1 MIPRRKYMFNFNNI
15 GKKIKTM
22 AKISFYL
29 LSVLFLFYGIL
40 LIIKTDNDILGL
52 LWLILGPIISW
63 ISSFVLYGFGQLVD
77 NSDKLIALKEVPNND
92 IQNNKKA
99 KTTHLENTTIGSNI
113 KPNKDI
119 EEINCTSQYK
129 MAKQIIKDLPPE
141 HLDSLKQKYKKW
153 AIEIEKM
160 TTEKLFTIIE
170 KEQNDWEE
178 DYIYLGS
185 FEILNRIK
193 TNK

>member
-1 MIPRRKYMFNFNNI
+1 MMPRRKYMFNFNNI

-52 LWLILGPIISW
+52 LWLILGPSISW

-77 NSDKLIALKEVPNND
+77 HSDKLIALKEVPNND

-113 KPNKDI
+113 KPNKEI

-178 DYIYLGS
+178 DYIYLCS

-193 TNK
+193 TNN

>member
-113 KPNKDI
+113 KPNKEI

-178 DYIYLGS
+178 DYIYLCS

>member
-170 KEQNDWEE
+170 KEQTDWEE
-178 DYIYLGS
+178 YYIYLCS

>member
-1 MIPRRKYMFNFNNI
+1 MMPRRKYMFNFNNI

-113 KPNKDI
+113 KPNKEI

-129 MAKQIIKDLPPE
+129 LAKQIIKDLPPE

-178 DYIYLGS
+178 DYIYLCS

>member
-1 MIPRRKYMFNFNNI
+1 MMPRRKYMFNFNNI

-113 KPNKDI
+113 KPNKEI

-170 KEQNDWEE
+170 KKQNDWEE
-178 DYIYLGS
+178 DYIYLCS

-193 TNK
+193 INK

>member
-1 MIPRRKYMFNFNNI
+1 MMPRRKYMFNFNNI

-113 KPNKDI
+113 KPNKEI

-129 MAKQIIKDLPPE
+129 LAKQIIKDLPPE

-178 DYIYLGS
+178 DYIYLCS
-185 FEILNRIK
+185 LEILNRIK
-193 TNK
+193 INK

>member
-1 MIPRRKYMFNFNNI
+1 MMPRRKYMFNFNNI
-15 GKKIKTM
+15 GKKIKTI

-29 LSVLFLFYGIL
+29 LSVSFLFYGIL

-99 KTTHLENTTIGSNI
+99 KTTHLENTTISSNT
-113 KPNKDI
+113 KPNKEI
-119 EEINCTSQYK
+119 EEINCTSKYK
-129 MAKQIIKDLPPE
+129 MAKQIINDLPPE

-160 TTEKLFTIIE
+160 TIEKLFAIIE
-170 KEQNDWEE
+170 KEQNEWEE
-178 DYIYLGS
+178 DYIYLCS

-193 TNK
+193 IDK

>member
-52 LWLILGPIISW
+52 LWLIFGPIISW

-178 DYIYLGS
+178 DYIYLCS

>member
-178 DYIYLGS
+178 DYIYLCS

>member
-1 MIPRRKYMFNFNNI
+1 MPRRKYMFNFNNI

-113 KPNKDI
+113 KPNKEI

-129 MAKQIIKDLPPE
+129 LAKQIIKDLPPE

-178 DYIYLGS
+178 DYIYLCS

-193 TNK
+193 INK

>member
-1 MIPRRKYMFNFNNI
+1 MMPRRKYMFNFNNI

-113 KPNKDI
+113 KPNKEI

-178 DYIYLGS
+178 DYIYLCS

-193 TNK
+193 INK

>member
-1 MIPRRKYMFNFNNI
+1 MD
-15 GKKIKTM
+15 GQ
-22 AKISFYL
+22 
-29 LSVLFLFYGIL
+29 VFYGIL

-178 DYIYLGS
+178 DYIYLCS

>member
-1 MIPRRKYMFNFNNI
+1 MMPRRKYMFNFNNI

-113 KPNKDI
+113 KSNKEI

-129 MAKQIIKDLPPE
+129 LAKQIIKDLTPE

-178 DYIYLGS
+178 DYIYLCS

>member
-1 MIPRRKYMFNFNNI
+1 MFNFNNI

-113 KPNKDI
+113 KPNKEI

-129 MAKQIIKDLPPE
+129 LAKQIIKDLTPE

-178 DYIYLGS
+178 YYIYLCS

>member
-1 MIPRRKYMFNFNNI
+1 MMPRRKYMFNFNNI

-178 DYIYLGS
+178 DYIYLCS

>member
-1 MIPRRKYMFNFNNI
+1 MMPRRKYMFNFNNI

-22 AKISFYL
+22 AKIIFYL

-99 KTTHLENTTIGSNI
+99 KTTHLENSTISSNI
-113 KPNKDI
+113 TPNKEI

-129 MAKQIIKDLPPE
+129 RAKQIIKDLPPE

-160 TTEKLFTIIE
+160 TIEKLFAIIE

-178 DYIYLGS
+178 DYIYLCS

-193 TNK
+193 IDK

>member
-1 MIPRRKYMFNFNNI
+1 MMPRRKYMFNFNNI

-178 DYIYLGS
+178 DYIYLCS

-193 TNK
+193 TNN

>member
-1 MIPRRKYMFNFNNI
+1 MPRRKYMFNFNNI

-99 KTTHLENTTIGSNI
+99 KTTHLENTTIASNI
-113 KPNKDI
+113 KPNKEI

-129 MAKQIIKDLPPE
+129 LAKQIIKDLTPE

-178 DYIYLGS
+178 DYIYLCS

>member
-1 MIPRRKYMFNFNNI
+1 MMPRRKYMFNFNNI

-113 KPNKDI
+113 KPNKEI

-129 MAKQIIKDLPPE
+129 LAKQIIKDLTPE

-178 DYIYLGS
+178 DYIYLCS

-193 TNK
+193 INK

>member
-1 MIPRRKYMFNFNNI
+1 MMPRRKYMFNFNNI
-15 GKKIKTM
+15 GKKIKAM

-129 MAKQIIKDLPPE
+129 LAKQIIKDLPPE

-178 DYIYLGS
+178 DYIYLCS

>member
-63 ISSFVLYGFGQLVD
+63 ISSFVLYGFAQLVD

-178 DYIYLGS
+178 DYIYLCS

>member
-113 KPNKDI
+113 KPNKEI

-129 MAKQIIKDLPPE
+129 LAKQIIKDLTPE

-178 DYIYLGS
+178 DYIYLCS

>member
-1 MIPRRKYMFNFNNI
+1 MFNFNNI

-29 LSVLFLFYGIL
+29 LSGLLIFYGII
-40 LIIKTDNDILGL
+40 LIIKTDNDIWGL

-63 ISSFVLYGFGQLVD
+63 ISSFTLYGFGQLVD
-77 NSDKLIALKEVPNND
+77 NSDKLIELKEILNNN
-92 IQNNKKA
+92 IQNTKNV
-99 KTTHLENTTIGSNI
+99 KTTHFENTTINSNV
-113 KPNKDI
+113 KPNK
-119 EEINCTSQYK
+119 EEINYTSQYK
-129 MAKQIIKDLPPE
+129 VAMQIIKDLTPE

-153 AIEIEKM
+153 SIEIEK
-160 TTEKLFTIIE
+160 TPIQKLFTIIE

-178 DYIYLGS
+178 DYIYLCS

-193 TNK
+193 NDK

>member
-1 MIPRRKYMFNFNNI
+1 MMPRRKYMFNFNNI

-99 KTTHLENTTIGSNI
+99 KTTHLENTTIASNI
-113 KPNKDI
+113 KPNKEI

-129 MAKQIIKDLPPE
+129 LAKQIIKDLTPE

-178 DYIYLGS
+178 DYIYLCS

-193 TNK
+193 TNN

>member
-1 MIPRRKYMFNFNNI
+1 MMPRRKYMFNFNNI

-113 KPNKDI
+113 KPNKEI

-129 MAKQIIKDLPPE
+129 LAKQIIKDLTPE

-178 DYIYLGS
+178 DYIYLCS

>member
-1 MIPRRKYMFNFNNI
+1 MFNFNNI

-29 LSVLFLFYGIL
+29 LSGLLIFYGIL

-77 NSDKLIALKEVPNND
+77 NSDKLVAIKVVPDND
-92 IQNNKKA
+92 IQNNKKV
-99 KTTHLENTTIGSNI
+99 KTTHLENMTISSNI
-113 KPNKDI
+113 KQNTEIK
-119 EEINCTSQYK
+119 EINYTSQYK
-129 MAKQIIKDLPPE
+129 MAKQIIKDLTPE
-141 HLDSLKQKYKKW
+141 YLDSLKQKYKKW

-160 TTEKLFTIIE
+160 TIETLFAIIE

-178 DYIYLGS
+178 DYIYLCCC
-185 FEILNRIK
+185 EILNRIK
-193 TNK
+193 SNK

>member
-1 MIPRRKYMFNFNNI
+1 MMPRRKYMFNFNNI

-40 LIIKTDNDILGL
+40 LIIKTHNDILGL
-52 LWLILGPIISW
+52 LWLILGPIISR

-113 KPNKDI
+113 KPNKEI

-129 MAKQIIKDLPPE
+129 LAKQIIKDLPPE

-178 DYIYLGS
+178 DYIYLCS

-193 TNK
+193 INK

>member
-1 MIPRRKYMFNFNNI
+1 MMPRRKYMFNFNNI

-99 KTTHLENTTIGSNI
+99 KTTHLENTTIASNI
-113 KPNKDI
+113 KPNKEI

-129 MAKQIIKDLPPE
+129 LAKQIIKDLTPE

-153 AIEIEKM
+153 AREIEKM

-178 DYIYLGS
+178 DYIYLCS

>member
-1 MIPRRKYMFNFNNI
+1 MMPRRKYMFNFNNI

-113 KPNKDI
+113 KPNKEI

-129 MAKQIIKDLPPE
+129 LAKQIIKDLPPE

-178 DYIYLGS
+178 DYIYLCS

-193 TNK
+193 INK

>member
-1 MIPRRKYMFNFNNI
+1 MFNFNNI

-113 KPNKDI
+113 KPNK
-119 EEINCTSQYK
+119 
-129 MAKQIIKDLPPE
+129 
-141 HLDSLKQKYKKW
+141 
-153 AIEIEKM
+153 
-160 TTEKLFTIIE
+160 
-170 KEQNDWEE
+170 
-178 DYIYLGS
+178 
-185 FEILNRIK
+185 
-193 TNK
+193 

>member
-1 MIPRRKYMFNFNNI
+1 MFNFNNI

-178 DYIYLGS
+178 DYIYLCS